1 MASDWKT
8 EVKTI
13 DANWTT
19 ATSNNGWAPRDIE
32 NIGHLLGGNECW
44 YMVLATLQENLA
56 PLTPK
61 VSAIMPL
68 RSPSAEQ
75 DYQIAVKKKA
85 DEDAEI
91 LRLAQEAAKKKQDE
105 EEAAQLCLAQEAA
118 RKKQEE
124 EEAAKLCLA
133 QEAARK
139 KQEEEEAAK
148 LCLAQEAAKKKQEED
163 EAKGKKKQD
172 DADADK
178 ACFNTKVQSRKR
190 TKSICRLK
198 TKLTLPKNNQFKTY
212 RIKLL

>member
-133 QEAARK
+133 QEAA
-139 KQEEEEAAK
+139 
-148 LCLAQEAAKKKQEED
+148 KKKQEED